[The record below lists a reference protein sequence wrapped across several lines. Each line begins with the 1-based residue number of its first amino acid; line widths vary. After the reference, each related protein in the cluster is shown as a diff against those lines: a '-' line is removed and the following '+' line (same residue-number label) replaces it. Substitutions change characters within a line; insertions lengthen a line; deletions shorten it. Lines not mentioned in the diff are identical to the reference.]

1 MTEPEYV
8 SVGRR
13 RKRSPL
19 AGKFVTVR
27 RLCPACG
34 YAWDSVTYHGK
45 GDETMCPRCK
55 EAVPGDSY
63 ERGR

>member
-1 MTEPEYV
+1 VTEPEHV
-8 SVGRR
+8 DVRDRR
-13 RKRSPL
+13 RRSSL

-27 RLCPACG
+27 RLCNACG
-34 YAWDSVTYHGK
+34 YAWGSVTYHGK
-45 GDETMCPRCK
+45 GDETRCPRCG